1 MGNTG
6 KARQIYCM
14 TPIEFQHAGATFV
27 ALNEVFATI
36 KGRLDRAAFDK
47 VQALCQE
54 AARVISDIEC
64 RRALRN
70 IEVYSALLS
79 SSESEAPRAAD
90 FLHLRVQHA
99 LALLA
104 SKLKSLKAGHAVT
117 M

>member
-1 MGNTG
+1 LGFSS
-6 KARQIYCM
+6 RER
-14 TPIEFQHAGATFV
+14 TPNDFEHAGATFL
-27 ALNEVFATI
+27 ALNEVFATHFN
-36 KGRLDRAAFDK
+36 GRLDRAAFDT
-47 VQALCQE
+47 VQGLCQE
-54 AARVISDIEC
+54 AERVVSDIEC

-104 SKLKSLKAGHAVT
+104 KKLKPEAG
-117 M
+117 